1 VSSNVES
8 PRLHGAAGDG
18 LDGFE
23 NGAFPVAV
31 YGLGHIGL
39 PVAAVFADLTGDAV
53 GIDVSESVVETVS
66 AGRSHLGAEPGLDDL
81 LAETVGDG
89 RLRASTDP
97 AAGHDA
103 ALYVVAVPTGLGDDR
118 EVDLS
123 AVEAAARAIGEGLSP
138 GDLVCVESTLPPGTC
153 RDLVTPV
160 LAETSG
166 LDPGEFGVAAC
177 PERVSSGRALA
188 DIREAYPRV
197 VGGVDTASTR
207 AAAAVYDRVTSAGT
221 IPMADAAAAETV
233 KLFEGVYRDV
243 NIALANQLA
252 LFADDLGVDVRA
264 AIDAANTQ
272 PFCDLHRPG
281 PGVGGHCIPQY
292 PWFLAGAV
300 EADAPLLRTARELN
314 EGMPAHTV
322 DLLADGFAA
331 ADRSLDGA
339 TVLVL
344 GAAFRA
350 GVADTRASP
359 THPVVAGVREAG
371 ATPLVCDPL
380 VAEVG
385 GLSAFDAEPVAL
397 AEVTDREVDGVVLV
411 TDHDA
416 FDGIDWRAFDRPL
429 VVVDGRDA
437 LEIDDPRHRVAV
449 LGGGRGV

>member
-1 VSSNVES
+1 MSSNVES
-8 PRLHGAAGDG
+8 PRLYGATD
-18 LDGFE
+18 LQGFE
-23 NGAFPVAV
+23 TGAFPVAV

-39 PVAAVFADLTGDAV
+39 PVAAVLADLTGDAV

-66 AGRSHLGAEPGLDDL
+66 AGRSHLGEEPGLDEL
-81 LAETVGDG
+81 LSETVEAGA
-89 RLRASTDP
+89 LRASTDP
-97 AAGHDA
+97 AAAHDA
-103 ALYVVAVPTGLGDDR
+103 ALYVVAVPTGLGEDR
-118 EVDLS
+118 QVDLS
-123 AVEAAARAIGEGLSP
+123 AIEAAARAIGEGLSP

-153 RDLVTPV
+153 RDLVAPT
-160 LAETSG
+160 LAEVSG
-166 LDPGEFGVAAC
+166 LEPGEFGVAAC

-188 DIREAYPRV
+188 DIRESYPRV
-197 VGGVDTASTR
+197 VGGVDDASTR

-221 IPMADAAAAETV
+221 IRMADSTAAEAV

-252 LFADDLGVDVRA
+252 LFTDDLGVDVRA

-300 EADAPLLRTARELN
+300 EADAPLLETAREVN

-322 DLLADGFAA
+322 ELLADEFAA
-331 ADRSLDGA
+331 MDRSLDGA

-359 THPVVAGVREAG
+359 THPILAGLREAG
-371 ATPLVCDPL
+371 ATPLICDPL
-380 VAEVG
+380 VDAVG

-397 AEVTDREVDGVVLV
+397 AAVADREVDGVVLV

-416 FDGIDWRAFDRPL
+416 FDAVDWRAFDRPL
-429 VVVDGRDA
+429 AVVDGRNA
-437 LEIDDPRHRVAV
+437 LEVDDPRHRVTV
-449 LGGGRGV
+449 LGGGRRV